1 MFFTL
6 NALRWKKLISSK
18 SEFFPIIPSKLLS
31 LVHVPTNTTIFLT
44 SPLNEYKDVDLF
56 LDDFRQKQ
64 GFQAVTFNDQN
75 LHLDRAFK
83 PDNMDI
89 KEGRLVRQTSNDWFS
104 GVWGQDSDK
113 GLRPTNKK
121 GQFWIVVGT
130 QKNSKMTITPPK
142 MGAHVSLR
150 GDRSSDYS

>member
-6 NALRWKKLISSK
+6 NGLRWKKLISSE

-121 GQFWIVVGT
+121 GQFWVVVT
-130 QKNSKMTITPPK
+130 KKTPRCPSKFVATFFQRFF
-142 MGAHVSLR
+142 SN
-150 GDRSSDYS
+150 